1 MGKMKD
7 IVMTIE
13 ELIVQGYDEVEI
25 ARMLDL
31 PVDMVD
37 AVYDD
42 FVESEQM
49 KAEPEYGDM

>member
-42 FVESEQM
+42 FVEAEQM

>member
-42 FVESEQM
+42 FVEAEQM
-49 KAEPEYGDM
+49 KPEPEYGDM

>member
-1 MGKMKD
+1 
-7 IVMTIE
+7 
-13 ELIVQGYDEVEI
+13 
-25 ARMLDL
+25 MLDL

-42 FVESEQM
+42 FVEAEQM